1 MLVQIIRGNDRTNAE
16 RDTMQK
22 ASGLSAVEEA
32 RGMVEDQFQ
41 LDEAGL
47 RVFLGVLTN
56 IEFGEPTPP
65 EVDPRIRPLLER
77 FVKHLHEHPRT

>member
-1 MLVQIIRGNDRTNAE
+1 
-16 RDTMQK
+16 
-22 ASGLSAVEEA
+22 
-32 RGMVEDQFQ
+32 MVEDQFQ